1 MPPFTILQDDI
12 FLVSYPKSG
21 NTWMRFLLSSLH
33 FGKKVDWS
41 SVNTTIPSIHNVSN
55 QGLLNFPSPR
65 ILKSHQNYN
74 KGYKKVIYL
83 VRDVRDVVISY
94 YYYHLHLSGKNIGL
108 NNFDSFLDKFLLGKV
123 YAGLWDVHVQN
134 WLDNKDKIENG
145 FLLLKYEDLINDID
159 QEVERILMFLH
170 LSRTKKEIKETI
182 NWASFENMQ
191 NLERRKQKK
200 PTNIDDSI
208 PFVRKG
214 QVNQWK
220 TFLTDEQQ
228 NKMNNKFG
236 AVLNRLGYDVM

>member
-1 MPPFTILQDDI
+1 M
-12 FLVSYPKSG
+12 
-21 NTWMRFLLSSLH
+21 
-33 FGKKVDWS
+33 
-41 SVNTTIPSIHNVSN
+41 
-55 QGLLNFPSPR
+55 
-65 ILKSHQNYN
+65 
-74 KGYKKVIYL
+74 
-83 VRDVRDVVISY
+83 
-94 YYYHLHLSGKNIGL
+94 
-108 NNFDSFLDKFLLGKV
+108 
-123 YAGLWDVHVQN
+123 HVQN
-134 WLDNKDKIENG
+134 WLDNKDTIENG